1 MIKVHLPIEE
11 NLVEQLEDA
20 LYEITPHNWVLH
32 FRHSKSTSFLEGYFD
47 NSLDAEES
55 LKELFYTL
63 EIIEIPEL
71 LISELDQ
78 EDWVNSYKKH
88 FHPWSIGTFHWV
100 PIWCKKSYIIPK
112 DNFRL
117 FLDPGMAF
125 GTGNHETTKLCLE
138 EIVELNEKIPNHL
151 KHNFLDI
158 GCGSGI
164 LALTASILGFEE
176 ILAID
181 NDPLAIKVSQENAEM
196 NDNNKVNFKTADLDT
211 VTGNKRYNFVV
222 ANIQADILQKNAE
235 TLITLVNNDGVLI
248 LSGIL
253 SKECSELDQYF
264 KATLKKLGIDSKTVI
279 KKMNDWS
286 LIRIQMLNAN

>member
-1 MIKVHLPIEE
+1 MIKAHLPIEE

-20 LYEITPHNWVLH
+20 LYEIVPHNWVLH
-32 FRHSKSTSFLEGYFD
+32 FSHLKSNSFLEGYFD
-47 NSLDAEES
+47 TSLDAEES
-55 LKELFYTL
+55 IKELFHTL
-63 EIIEIPEL
+63 EILEIPEL
-71 LISELDQ
+71 LISNLDQ
-78 EDWVNSYKKH
+78 EDWINSYKKH
-88 FHPWSIGTFHWV
+88 FHPWCIGAFHCV
-100 PIWCKKSYIIPK
+100 PIWCKKSYVIPK
-112 DNFRL
+112 GNFRL

-138 EIVELNEKIPNHL
+138 VIVQLNEKIPNNL

-181 NDPLAIKVSQENAEM
+181 NDPLAIKVSQENAEL
-196 NDNNKVNFKTADLDT
+196 NDNNKVNFKTDDLDT
-211 VTGNKRYNFVV
+211 VTGTKRYNFVV

-253 SKECSELDQYF
+253 SKECSELVLYF
-264 KATLKKLGIDSKTVI
+264 KATMKKLGIDSKIVA
-279 KKMNDWS
+279 KEMNDWS
-286 LIRIQMLNAN
+286 LIRIQILNAN

>member
-1 MIKVHLPIEE
+1 
-11 NLVEQLEDA
+11 
-20 LYEITPHNWVLH
+20 
-32 FRHSKSTSFLEGYFD
+32 
-47 NSLDAEES
+47 
-55 LKELFYTL
+55 
-63 EIIEIPEL
+63 
-71 LISELDQ
+71 
-78 EDWVNSYKKH
+78 
-88 FHPWSIGTFHWV
+88 
-100 PIWCKKSYIIPK
+100 
-112 DNFRL
+112 
-117 FLDPGMAF
+117 MAF

-138 EIVELNEKIPNHL
+138 EIVELNDKIPNDL

-253 SKECSELDQYF
+253 SKECSELVLYF
-264 KATLKKLGIDSKTVI
+264 EATMEKLGIDSQIVA

-286 LIRIQMLNAN
+286 LIRIQILNAN

>member
-1 MIKVHLPIEE
+1 MIKAHLPIEE

-20 LYEITPHNWVLH
+20 LYEIVPHNWVLY
-32 FRHSKSTSFLEGYFD
+32 FSHSKSNSFLEGYFD
-47 NSLDAEES
+47 TSLDAEES
-55 LKELFYTL
+55 IKELFCTL
-63 EIIEIPEL
+63 EILEIPEL
-71 LISELDQ
+71 LISNLDQ
-78 EDWVNSYKKH
+78 EDWINSYKKH
-88 FHPWSIGTFHWV
+88 FHPWSIGAFHWV
-100 PIWCKKSYIIPK
+100 PIWCKKSYVIPK
-112 DNFRL
+112 GNFRL

-138 EIVELNEKIPNHL
+138 EIVQLNEKIPNNL

-176 ILAID
+176 VLAID
-181 NDPLAIKVSQENAEM
+181 NDPLAIKVSQENAEL
-196 NDNNKVNFKTADLDT
+196 NDNNKVNFKTDDLDT
-211 VTGNKRYNFVV
+211 VTGTKRYNFVV

-235 TLITLVNNDGVLI
+235 TLIKLVNNDGVLI

-253 SKECSELDQYF
+253 SKECSELGLYF
-264 KATLKKLGIDSKTVI
+264 KATMKKLGIDSKIVI

-286 LIRIQMLNAN
+286 LIRIQILNAN

>member
-1 MIKVHLPIEE
+1 MIKAHLPIEE

-20 LYEITPHNWVLH
+20 LYEIVPHNWVLH
-32 FRHSKSTSFLEGYFD
+32 FSHLKSNSFLEGYFD
-47 NSLDAEES
+47 TSLDAEKS
-55 LKELFYTL
+55 IKELFHTL
-63 EIIEIPEL
+63 EILEIPEL
-71 LISELDQ
+71 LISNLDQ
-78 EDWVNSYKKH
+78 EDWINSYKKH
-88 FHPWSIGTFHWV
+88 FHPWCIGAFHWV
-100 PIWCKKSYIIPK
+100 PIWCKKSYVIPK
-112 DNFRL
+112 GNFRL

-138 EIVELNEKIPNHL
+138 EIVQLNEKIPNNL

-181 NDPLAIKVSQENAEM
+181 NDPLAIKVSQENAEL
-196 NDNNKVNFKTADLDT
+196 NDNKKVNFKTDDLDT
-211 VTGNKRYNFVV
+211 VTGTKRYNFVV

-253 SKECSELDQYF
+253 SKECSELVLYF
-264 KATLKKLGIDSKTVI
+264 KATMKKLGIDSKIVA
-279 KKMNDWS
+279 KEMNDWS
-286 LIRIQMLNAN
+286 LIRIQILNAN